1 MSILR
6 LKEVLKTKGISGKDL
21 ADKVGVTPNTISFM
35 ATGKTQ
41 PRFDLLLQI
50 AEVLDVDIRD
60 LFYSTKEEPQ
70 EILYI
75 KKGDQYVA
83 VGNLNINSYDR

>member
-6 LKEVLKTKGISGKDL
+6 LKEVLKEKGISGKHL
-21 ADKVGVTPNTISFM
+21 ADSVNVSENTISFI

-50 AEVLDVDIRD
+50 AKTLEVDVRD
-60 LFYSTKEEPQ
+60 LFNSTKIDKEPKDEVQ
-70 EILYI
+70 GIINQLE
-75 KKGDQYVA
+75 
-83 VGNLNINSYDR
+83 NLKEKL